1 MSRLQTSGTISFSDI
16 QSQFGG
22 SNPIAISEYYKNGS
36 YVSAPKNTATYS
48 SSYRVVRTG
57 SWGSNGYV
65 YFYWAGTVKSS
76 ITGYTTFAGAYGL
89 DLQDAGD
96 GYLYNVEGNYSASS
110 FTQYFVISRYNKANY
125 NLPTSGQISMNQF
138 YGAGSN

>member
-1 MSRLQTSGTISFSDI
+1 MSTLQTSGSISFSDI
-16 QSQFGG
+16 QTQFGG
-22 SNPIAISEYYKNGS
+22 SNPIALSEYYKNGS
-36 YVSAPKNTATYS
+36 YVTATENIPGYS
-48 SSYRVVRTG
+48 TNYRAVRTG
-57 SWGSNGYV
+57 SWGSNGNV
-65 YFYWAGTVKSS
+65 YFYWAGTLKSN

-96 GYLYNVEGNYSASS
+96 GYLYNILGNYSASS
-110 FTQYFVISRYNKANY
+110 FTQYFTISRYNKANY